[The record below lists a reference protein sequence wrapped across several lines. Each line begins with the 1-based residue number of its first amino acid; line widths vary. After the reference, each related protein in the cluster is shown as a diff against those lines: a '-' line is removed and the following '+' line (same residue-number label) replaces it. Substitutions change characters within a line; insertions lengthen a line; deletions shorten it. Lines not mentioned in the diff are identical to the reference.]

1 MYTGNTAQVSMET
14 VGGEGVLGSVA
25 WWGLFV
31 LAFLGGAGGWRV
43 VKTEPNCVPLIT
55 ELMETLQTED

>member
-14 VGGEGVLGSVA
+14 VGGEGVLGLVA

-31 LAFLGGAGGWRV
+31 LAFLGGAGGGGWLRQDPIV
-43 VKTEPNCVPLIT
+43 FL
-55 ELMETLQTED
+55 